1 MSIEALVGIIAGI
14 TSIIVGGLAI
24 LGTLIGGF
32 VWLSG
37 KLEHIRKDIAKLDKD
52 SVSHAVCEKR
62 REQCPCFEDIE
73 EIKDR
78 LEK

>member
-62 REQCPCFEDIE
+62 REQFPCFEDIE
-73 EIKDR
+73 EIK
-78 LEK
+78 EKKKK

>member
-73 EIKDR
+73 ELKDK
-78 LEK
+78 LGK